1 MTMNFNRKTCMR
13 LAAGTVL
20 CGGAA
25 LGGLLWWQLQA
36 FDRMT
41 DSRLERGMGLFA
53 LELERRDGGLL
64 QRDLVL
70 RLGFRTEDGL
80 TESFLVMNGRFRPGL
95 RPSVSFEPVANSD
108 PDAAILVKADPRI
121 RFVFSPLMSPEEA
134 EVVWRGASD
143 EKETIGDGRVTADI
157 GFDHARRALT
167 GLTVSGRLGA
177 SESRWEGGHVKS
189 AEKTFEYVYAE
200 SPLKFAFSYS
210 SAGDFVKGELMPLG
224 MGPLSYSLTVTPEE
238 EAGRLRNATDF
249 KFDIR
254 DVNINDSELPVFDLR
269 FDAGLYTPPNV
280 WLPCLSAH
288 FVLGSDMADL
298 PGICPDGSMTDIFA
312 ASMQGNVEGVVRDL
326 RLAWA
331 GAELTL
337 KGSFVNHGFPGGKF
351 ETGVSFVDTGKGP
364 VPGSVDA
371 LNRDLRQYVEALEKE
386 GAVKRVGEDA
396 YETTLEFRLTPEGI
410 LKTTANGRDMDESKA
425 AFHWGLPSTEPSE
438 IIIKISPKAE
448 PYLTKGVDAAVV
460 EPIEKLLTGLDAVQR
475 WSSTRNEY
483 GAQVLVIT
491 VDDLAR
497 APEVVEALDVR
508 LEQIKEVVQDAVVME
523 MRFAPEAMPAE
534 WE

>member
-1 MTMNFNRKTCMR
+1 
-13 LAAGTVL
+13 
-20 CGGAA
+20 
-25 LGGLLWWQLQA
+25 
-36 FDRMT
+36 
-41 DSRLERGMGLFA
+41 
-53 LELERRDGGLL
+53 
-64 QRDLVL
+64 
-70 RLGFRTEDGL
+70 
-80 TESFLVMNGRFRPGL
+80 
-95 RPSVSFEPVANSD
+95 
-108 PDAAILVKADPRI
+108 
-121 RFVFSPLMSPEEA
+121 
-134 EVVWRGASD
+134 
-143 EKETIGDGRVTADI
+143 
-157 GFDHARRALT
+157 
-167 GLTVSGRLGA
+167 
-177 SESRWEGGHVKS
+177 
-189 AEKTFEYVYAE
+189 
-200 SPLKFAFSYS
+200 
-210 SAGDFVKGELMPLG
+210 MPLG

-312 ASMQGNVEGVVRDL
+312 ASMQGNVEGTVRDL

-396 YETTLEFRLTPEGI
+396 YETTLEFGLTPEGI

-425 AFHWGLPSTEPSE
+425 DFHWGLPSTEPSE

-448 PYLTKGVDAAVV
+448 PYLTQGVDAAVV

-497 APEVVEALDVR
+497 APEIVEALDVR

>member
-1 MTMNFNRKTCMR
+1 
-13 LAAGTVL
+13 
-20 CGGAA
+20 
-25 LGGLLWWQLQA
+25 
-36 FDRMT
+36 
-41 DSRLERGMGLFA
+41 
-53 LELERRDGGLL
+53 
-64 QRDLVL
+64 
-70 RLGFRTEDGL
+70 
-80 TESFLVMNGRFRPGL
+80 
-95 RPSVSFEPVANSD
+95 
-108 PDAAILVKADPRI
+108 
-121 RFVFSPLMSPEEA
+121 
-134 EVVWRGASD
+134 
-143 EKETIGDGRVTADI
+143 
-157 GFDHARRALT
+157 
-167 GLTVSGRLGA
+167 
-177 SESRWEGGHVKS
+177 
-189 AEKTFEYVYAE
+189 
-200 SPLKFAFSYS
+200 
-210 SAGDFVKGELMPLG
+210 MPLG
-224 MGPLSYSLTVTPEE
+224 MGPLSYSLTVTPEK
-238 EAGRLRNATDF
+238 EAGRLRNATEF

-312 ASMQGNVEGVVRDL
+312 ASMQGNVEGTVRDL

-396 YETTLEFRLTPEGI
+396 YETTLEFGLTPEGI

-425 AFHWGLPSTEPSE
+425 DFHWGLPSTEPSE

>member
-25 LGGLLWWQLQA
+25 FGGLLWWQLQA

-157 GFDHARRALT
+157 GFDRARRALT

-224 MGPLSYSLTVTPEE
+224 TGPLSYSLTVTPEE

-312 ASMQGNVEGVVRDL
+312 ASMQGNVEGTVRDL

-337 KGSFVNHGFPGGKF
+337 KGSFVNHGLPGGKF
-351 ETGVSFVDTGKGP
+351 ETGLSFVDTGKRP

-396 YETTLEFRLTPEGI
+396 YETTLEFGLTPEGI

-425 AFHWGLPSTEPSE
+425 AFHWGLPSTEPNE
-438 IIIKISPKAE
+438 IIIKILPKAE